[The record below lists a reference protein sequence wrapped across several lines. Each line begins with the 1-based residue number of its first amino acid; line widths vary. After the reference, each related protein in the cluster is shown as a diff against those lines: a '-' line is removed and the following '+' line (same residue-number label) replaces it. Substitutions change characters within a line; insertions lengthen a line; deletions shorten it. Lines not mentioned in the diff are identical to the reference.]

1 MSDTLDLNLRDDLR
15 SLELSILFRI
25 QDIIKDRRLEGHCIP
40 RRSNGLLADYD
51 GITFSRKEMD
61 LFCLL
66 LLCEFSDI
74 FGDFVDYILYEV
86 WLDLKHTRS
95 FPIIAAAIQ
104 ERDLMLEILTIFYHE
119 KYDDTKIL
127 YRAILNPQ
135 RVEKV
140 INTTRLKILKPR
152 KPKQKVRRRGYNDHG
167 SRRPD
172 DRWLESY
179 DRTFTEA
186 QNSIEKKRQEYQDL
200 VELLINLTR
209 IMVSQKLN

>member
-1 MSDTLDLNLRDDLR
+1 MSDSLDLNLRDDLR
-15 SLELSILFRI
+15 CLELSILFRI
-25 QDIIKDRRLEGHCIP
+25 QEIIKDRRLEGHCIP
-40 RRSNGLLADYD
+40 RQSNGLFADYD
-51 GITFSRKEMD
+51 GVKFSRKEMD

-74 FGDFVDYILYEV
+74 FGDFDDYILYEV
-86 WLDLKHTRS
+86 WLDLSHTRS
-95 FPIIAAAIQ
+95 FPIIAAAIK

-119 KYDDTKIL
+119 KYDDSKIL

-140 INTTRLKILKPR
+140 INTTRLRIIHPR
-152 KPKQKVRRRGYNDHG
+152 KPKRKVRRRGYNDHG

-172 DRWLESY
+172 DRWLESS

-186 QNSIEKKRQEYQDL
+186 QNSIEKKRQDYQDL
-200 VELLINLTR
+200 VDLLISLTR
-209 IMVSQKLN
+209 LMVSQKLD